1 MDFYNDA
8 LKEAEKQNIK
18 LDNECKELFLLISL
32 QIQNMSSENK
42 SNYLKQ
48 ILNVMK
54 ESWK

>member
-32 QIQNMSSENK
+32 
-42 SNYLKQ
+42 
-48 ILNVMK
+48 
-54 ESWK
+54 